1 MTSRSM
7 HLNTALRHSM
17 ERGEQVYPLT
27 HIGQDAAES
36 GEQTEERYCL
46 HLLYPEDRCLIRQL
60 SVLTAMEQS
69 RARELAE
76 LRRRRAASKSLGYS
90 AKSRVSSAC
99 GSPSRQNHP
108 SSAKRYGYSEF
119 TSPSASPSPL
129 QISSPRPSQ
138 SHALSQYEASSSQMS
153 SLFQSPR
160 LWKHGRPPPA
170 RSTFVSNS
178 VSPTVVS
185 HRSEDS
191 HAYTECLRLSPAS
204 PARNVRRS
212 ALLPAR
218 PNSATASEGTLTV
231 CSSPA
236 LPPTSSVRKISKSTR
251 TSAKPP
257 LQERPRS
264 SVASAGG
271 GARRPSTASG
281 AHEIRR
287 EITVADL
294 QGSRSPNMRPSSPP
308 RQTWQPRSPARSP
321 TGELLSVWYGLNAVA
336 SSPYG
341 RRIQGASPQLRQ
353 FPSRKKGNGPR
364 GH

>member
-1 MTSRSM
+1 MASRNM
-7 HLNTALRHSM
+7 NLNSALRHSM
-17 ERGEQVYPLT
+17 ERGQQVYPLT

-99 GSPSRQNHP
+99 GSPSRQNVS

-119 TSPSASPSPL
+119 TSPSGSPSPL
-129 QISSPRPSQ
+129 HISSPRPSQ
-138 SHALSQYEASSSQMS
+138 SQPFSQYEASSSQMG

-170 RSTFVSNS
+170 KSTFVSNY
-178 VSPTVVS
+178 VSPTIS

-191 HAYTECLRLSPAS
+191 QSYTECLRLSPAS

-231 CSSPA
+231 CSSPT
-236 LPPTSSVRKISKSTR
+236 LPPTGSVRKTSKSTKS
-251 TSAKPP
+251 SAKPP

-264 SVASAGG
+264 SVISARSGG
-271 GARRPSTASG
+271 RRPSTASG
-281 AHEIRR
+281 AREIRH

-294 QGSRSPNMRPSSPP
+294 QGSRSPNLRPSSPP

-341 RRIQGASPQLRQ
+341 RRIQGTSPQLRQ
-353 FPSRKKGNGPR
+353 FLSKKKGNGPR